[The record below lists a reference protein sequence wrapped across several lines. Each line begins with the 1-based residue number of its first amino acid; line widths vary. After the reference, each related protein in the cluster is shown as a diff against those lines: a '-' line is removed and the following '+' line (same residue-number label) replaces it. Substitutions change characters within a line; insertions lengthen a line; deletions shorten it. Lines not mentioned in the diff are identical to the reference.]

1 MARSLPATLLKS
13 AEAYYWGRAER
24 SLGLQEAAMRLRAQR
39 RNLVVWSQATSS
51 AGRSGAPPFTRTRR
65 IRRWI
70 RTGALLTIVGL
81 MPLARAGRPRWWLLL
96 PVAVL
101 TVVGVMLHAFVG
113 VVLLFLV
120 SAPFA
125 AARPG
130 AGHIR
135 RSELEPDLGV
145 YSHPAQLR
153 LAIRAMDLHD
163 HRFPVTGRN

>member
-1 MARSLPATLLKS
+1 
-13 AEAYYWGRAER
+13 
-24 SLGLQEAAMRLRAQR
+24 MRLRSHR
-39 RNLVVWSQATSS
+39 RSMVVWSQSASS
-51 AGRSGAPPFTRTRR
+51 VGRSGSPSFTRVRR

-70 RTGALLTIVGL
+70 RTGALFAVVGL
-81 MPLARAGRPRWWLLL
+81 MSLARAGRARWRLLL
-96 PVAVL
+96 AGGVL

-125 AARPG
+125 AARPRTG
-130 AGHIR
+130 RIR

-163 HRFPVTGRN
+163 HRFPVTGRD

>member
-1 MARSLPATLLKS
+1 
-13 AEAYYWGRAER
+13 
-24 SLGLQEAAMRLRAQR
+24 MRLRSHR
-39 RNLVVWSQATSS
+39 RNLVVWSQS
-51 AGRSGAPPFTRTRR
+51 ARSVGRSGAPPFTRTRR
-65 IRRWI
+65 TRRWI

-81 MPLARAGRPRWWLLL
+81 MPLARAVRARWWLLL
-96 PVAVL
+96 AVAVL

-130 AGHIR
+130 AGRIP

>member
-1 MARSLPATLLKS
+1 MARSRLKS

-24 SLGLQEAAMRLRAQR
+24 SLGLREAAMRLRSHR
-39 RNLVVWSQATSS
+39 RNLVVWSQAASPV
-51 AGRSGAPPFTRTRR
+51 GRSGAPPFTRTRR

-81 MPLARAGRPRWWLLL
+81 MPLARAGRARWWLLL

-125 AARPG
+125 AAGPG
-130 AGHIR
+130 AGRIR

-153 LAIRAMDLHD
+153 LAIRAMDLHE